1 MTRDQRFI
9 ELALKAKLLTQA
21 QLDDCEKL
29 RALLAENGFTLSLP
43 EIAARKEMLNPEQ
56 LRLIN
61 VSIRYEE
68 MRTDDVELGAFIV
81 GKGFLP
87 AEKVN
92 ECLALQE
99 TPYKEGRHFPR
110 LEGLL
115 VEKNYLNPQLLHVI
129 RRAREQLDGAV
140 PAGQRP
146 PGSSP
151 RIPPTRPAVP
161 PPAQLEDVLRR
172 VAPPTPAPAPPKKE
186 PPAAGAPDWRALEA
200 GLRMGNLTV
209 GLRKAKAADDLVVHI
224 LDLEGSLDG
233 HTSKSFDGYV
243 HDLIGARA
251 VRLVVDCGSL
261 QYISSAGFGAIS
273 GAVKR
278 CRDAGGDLRFCNV
291 PEKIRKIMTFVG
303 LQALVRS
310 YDSERG
316 AVMSFK
322 YG

>member
-1 MTRDQRFI
+1 MTRDDLFI
-9 ELALKAKLLTQA
+9 DLALKAKLLTKA
-21 QLDDCEKL
+21 QLDDCAKL
-29 RALLAENGFTLSLP
+29 RGILSENGFALGLP
-43 EIAARKEMLNPEQ
+43 EIVARKEMLNADQ

-61 VSIRYEE
+61 VTIRYEE
-68 MRTDDVELGAFIV
+68 MRADDRELGDFIV
-81 GKGFLP
+81 LKGFLP
-87 AEKVN
+87 AERVN

-115 VEKNYLNPQLLHVI
+115 VDKNYLNAQLLHVI
-129 RRAREQLDGAV
+129 RRAREQLDGHVA
-140 PAGQRP
+140 PGQRP

-151 RIPPTRPAVP
+151 RIQPTRPAVP
-161 PPAQLEDVLRR
+161 PPAQLDDALRR
-172 VAPPTPAPAPPKKE
+172 SPDSE
-186 PPAAGAPDWRALEA
+186 MPAAEFEAKKSTGAPDWRSLEA
-200 GLRMGNLTV
+200 GLRMTTLNV
-209 GLRKAKAADDLVVHI
+209 ALRKAKAGDDPVHI
-224 LDLEGSLDG
+224 IDLEGSLDG
-233 HTSKSFDGYV
+233 HTSKSFDDYV
-243 HDLIGARA
+243 HGLISARA

-261 QYISSAGFGAIS
+261 KYISSAGFGAIS